1 MTDNSNK
8 SSVFDCQQ
16 CGDCCSGRGGVHVQ
30 PQEVEAMA
38 ELLSM
43 PVEDFCSNYVEAST
57 TGPRL
62 TVAANG
68 FCVFLMEGNLCRVHP
83 VKPFICR
90 QWPFLPALLVNPD
103 ELEHAKGACP
113 GINPN
118 CTHEEFVAEA
128 FSQEKKSCRV
138 RPKPRKL
145 LPNMP
150 TSLLVPR
157 THPTGR

>member
-1 MTDNSNK
+1 MANNPDK
-8 SSVFDCQQ
+8 SPVFACQR
-16 CGDCCSGRGGVHVQ
+16 CGDCCSGRGGIHVR

-43 PVEDFCSNYVEAST
+43 AVVDFYNRYVEVST

-68 FCVFLMEGNLCRVHP
+68 VCVFLQEGNLCRVHP

-90 QWPFLPALLVNPD
+90 QWPFLPALLINPD

-113 GINPN
+113 GINPT
-118 CTHEEFVAEA
+118 CTHEEFVVEA
-128 FSQEKKSCRV
+128 LSQEKKS
-138 RPKPRKL
+138 
-145 LPNMP
+145 
-150 TSLLVPR
+150 
-157 THPTGR
+157 